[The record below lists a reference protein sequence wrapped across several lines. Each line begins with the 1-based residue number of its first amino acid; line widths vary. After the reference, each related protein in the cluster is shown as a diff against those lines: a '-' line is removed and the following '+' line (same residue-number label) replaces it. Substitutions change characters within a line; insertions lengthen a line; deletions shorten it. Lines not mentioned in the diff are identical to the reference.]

1 MSTVIA
7 GRRTAAAVARPTRT
21 VRRASR
27 HGALPSLFD
36 AAGGEPTL
44 DEVIAGVWEGLTAHR
59 AVDCPVCGAE
69 MEPAYGAHA
78 KPIGGAC
85 RSCGSALS

>member
-7 GRRTAAAVARPTRT
+7 DRRASAAVGRPARTE
-21 VRRASR
+21 RRASR
-27 HGALPSLFD
+27 HGAWPSLFD

-59 AVDCPVCGAE
+59 AVDCPVCGE
-69 MEPAYGAHA
+69 QMGLVPGAQTR
-78 KPIGGAC
+78 PLGGCC
-85 RSCGSALS
+85 RSCGTTVE